1 MTGTPTPAHM
11 HWKTHVV
18 GDAVVQTCR
27 VAGKF
32 CTKWDRRLPNVPFAA
47 PANWTWQPE
56 TGEIKG
62 GYQLVRKQ
70 QKELDELN
78 NRGIPRE
85 VTQAVLQ

>member
-1 MTGTPTPAHM
+1 M
-11 HWKTHVV
+11 
-18 GDAVVQTCR
+18 
-27 VAGKF
+27 
-32 CTKWDRRLPNVPFAA
+32 PNVPFAA
-47 PANWTWQPE
+47 PASWTWQSE

-70 QKELDELN
+70 QEELDELN